1 MSTAALSDFVNIE
14 AIMAIGLEQFHS
26 DLKEEMLESSVSD
39 AHDIFRII
47 IAIETILKEFMRPE
61 DYLSWK
67 LSSGLDLH

>member
-14 AIMAIGLEQFHS
+14 AVMAIGLEQSHNN
-26 DLKEEMLESSVSD
+26 LKEEMLEASVSD
-39 AHDIFRII
+39 AHDIFKII
-47 IAIETILKEFMRPE
+47 VAIETILKEFMRPE

>member
-14 AIMAIGLEQFHS
+14 AVMAIGLEQFHN

-47 IAIETILKEFMRPE
+47 VAIETILKEFMRPE